1 MRVICIASL
10 FPSHAL
16 LSLGSLG
23 GRLHP
28 LRMQFAAIA
37 ARLTNGSE
45 ERERK
50 GGDIGVRE
58 RQLHIHMYT
67 HMLHTLF
74 PFLSWRRSR
83 QLLIHL
89 SCLLIC
95 QEFFFFFG
103 L

>member
-1 MRVICIASL
+1 M
-10 FPSHAL
+10 
-16 LSLGSLG
+16 
-23 GRLHP
+23 HP

-74 PFLSWRRSR
+74 PLLSWRRQAAPHPLVLFINLSR
-83 QLLIHL
+83 V
-89 SCLLIC
+89 
-95 QEFFFFFG
+95 FFFWALMGRNFTRQVKM
-103 L
+103 